1 MEIKPLSNNTYLNKD
16 VAQLKKGKDVE
27 ENTRAKDRLELSS
40 EALHIKSDELDLKKL
55 DAIKAKIT
63 TKYYDSDEVI
73 GKVAD
78 AILKE
83 TLPQ

>member
-1 MEIKPLSNNTYLNKD
+1 MEIKPLSNNNFFNKD
-16 VAQLKKGKDVE
+16 VVQTKKGKDVE
-27 ENTRAKDRLELSS
+27 ENIKPKDRLELSS
-40 EALHIKSDELDLKKL
+40 EAKQINDDQLDLKKL
-55 DAIKAKIT
+55 DAIKQKIAN
-63 TKYYDSDEVI
+63 KFYDSDEVI

>member
-1 MEIKPLSNNTYLNKD
+1 MEIKPLSNNPYLNKD

-55 DAIKAKIT
+55 DAIKIKIAN
-63 TKYYDSDEVI
+63 KFYDSDEVI